1 MKKIIPFLF
10 ILLSVF
16 SISCTKKTKL
26 FTADD
31 ERFAYMGRIDFSE
44 KAKPKMW
51 ASAAQVSFV
60 FDGSDCS
67 AIITDE
73 QLYGN
78 YHNYLNI
85 IVDGVVQRIKLKQK
99 TDTLQIAKGLARGTH
114 TVVIA
119 KSTEAG
125 IGYIQFEG
133 VLCQKLLPAPKAA
146 TRKIESYGDSITSA
160 MAADTVD
167 IPCDNGEWYD
177 QTNGYMSYAAITGR
191 QLDAQYHLVSAS
203 GIGLIRSCCNMDI
216 LMPQV
221 YDKISVR
228 DNKIEWDFKKYQ
240 PDVVTIC
247 LGQND
252 GVQDSTAFCSAYVQ
266 FIQTLRRHYPHTAII
281 CLSSPMADATLLAAQ
296 KKYLSGVQQYLH
308 TTGDTAVH
316 TFIFSKQY
324 IGGCG
329 YHPTVQE
336 QQMIAA
342 ELTPYIRSVKG
353 W

>member
-1 MKKIIPFLF
+1 MKKIIPAVFA
-10 ILLSVF
+10 LLSLF
-16 SISCTKKTKL
+16 SISCKEKAKL
-26 FTADD
+26 FAADD
-31 ERFAYMGRIDFSE
+31 ERFAYMGRIDFTDKS
-44 KAKPKMW
+44 KPKMW
-51 ASAAQVSFV
+51 TSATQVSFV
-60 FDGSDCS
+60 FEGTGCQ

-73 QLYGN
+73 QLYGT

-85 IVDGVVQRIKLKQK
+85 IVDGVVKRIKLQQK
-99 TDTLQIAKGLARGTH
+99 TDTLQIAGGLANGTH

-133 VLCQKLLPAPKAA
+133 VICEKLLPAPKPA

-167 IPCDNGEWYD
+167 IPCSKGEWYD

-191 QLDAQYHLVSAS
+191 QLNAQYHLVSAS
-203 GIGLIRSCCNMDI
+203 GIGLIHSCCNMDI

-221 YDKISVR
+221 YDKISLR
-228 DNKIEWDFKKYQ
+228 DNRLPWNFTAYQ

-252 GVQDSTAFCSAYVQ
+252 GVQDSATFCNAYVQ
-266 FIQTLRRHYPHTAII
+266 LIQKLRGHYPNTIFV

-296 KKYLSGVQQYLH
+296 KKYFSGILQYLH
-308 TTGDTAVH
+308 QAGDKQVYS
-316 TFIFSKQY
+316 FIFSKQY
-324 IGGCG
+324 VGGCG
-329 YHPTVQE
+329 YHPTVSE
-336 QQMIAA
+336 QQQIAD
-342 ELTPYIRSVKG
+342 ELTPFIRRVKG